1 MNMTHLIGSVAAV
14 IVLADILSNG
24 NLRAENPDLLI
35 NALELCIVSYAIM
48 CLLPYLLNKLR
59 DKKLVKTYLLASP
72 VIVIWA
78 VMSFIQEIKAEDSSD
93 SGSDIGSLEFKIMLI
108 GVLLAYMTA
117 IILIQ
122 RYLQKKKDNKQL
134 AEPM

>member
-1 MNMTHLIGSVAAV
+1 MNMTHRIGSVAAI

-35 NALELCIVSYAIM
+35 NGLEMCVVFYVIM
-48 CLLPYLLNKLR
+48 CLFPYLLNKLR
-59 DKKLVKTYLLASP
+59 DKKLVRLYGLASP
-72 VIVIWA
+72 IIIIWA
-78 VMSFIQEIKAEDSSD
+78 AMYYVQQMKSEQNVEPGTE
-93 SGSDIGSLEFKIMLI
+93 SLEFKILLI
-108 GVLLAYMTA
+108 SVMIVYMTA

-122 RYLQKKKDNKQL
+122 RYLQKKKKKDRQS

>member
-1 MNMTHLIGSVAAV
+1 MNMTHRIGAVAVV

-35 NALELCIVSYAIM
+35 NGLEMCVVFYALI
-48 CLLPYLLNKLR
+48 CLFPYILNKLR
-59 DKKLVKTYLLASP
+59 DKKLVRLYGLASP
-72 VIVIWA
+72 IILIWA
-78 VMSFIQEIKAEDSSD
+78 AMYYVQQMKSEQNVEPGTE
-93 SGSDIGSLEFKIMLI
+93 SLEFKILLI
-108 GVLLAYMTA
+108 SVMIVYMTA

-122 RYLQKKKDNKQL
+122 RYLQKKKKKDRQS

>member
-1 MNMTHLIGSVAAV
+1 MNMTHRIGAVAAV

-35 NALELCIVSYAIM
+35 NGLEMCVVFYAIM
-48 CLLPYLLNKLR
+48 CLFPYLLNKLR
-59 DKKLVKTYLLASP
+59 DKKLVKLYGLASP
-72 VIVIWA
+72 IILIWA
-78 VMSFIQEIKAEDSSD
+78 AMYYVQQLKSEQNVEP
-93 SGSDIGSLEFKIMLI
+93 GSESLEFKILLISVML
-108 GVLLAYMTA
+108 VYMTA

-122 RYLQKKKDNKQL
+122 NYLKKKKDKQS

>member
-1 MNMTHLIGSVAAV
+1 MNMTHRIGAVAAV

-35 NALELCIVSYAIM
+35 NGLEMCVVFYAIM
-48 CLLPYLLNKLR
+48 CLFPYLLNKLR
-59 DKKLVKTYLLASP
+59 DKKLVRLYGLASP
-72 VIVIWA
+72 IIIIWA
-78 VMSFIQEIKAEDSSD
+78 AIYYVQQMKSEQNVEPGTE
-93 SGSDIGSLEFKIMLI
+93 SLEFKILLI
-108 GVLLAYMTA
+108 SVMIVYMTA

-122 RYLQKKKDNKQL
+122 KYLKRKKDKDKQL

>member
-1 MNMTHLIGSVAAV
+1 MNMTHRIGAVAAV

-35 NALELCIVSYAIM
+35 NTLEMCVVFYVVM
-48 CLLPYLLNKLR
+48 CLFPYLLNKLR
-59 DKKLVKTYLLASP
+59 DKRLVNTYLLASP
-72 VIVIWA
+72 VIIIWA
-78 VMSFIQEIKAEDSSD
+78 AMYYVQQLKSEQNIEPGTE
-93 SGSDIGSLEFKIMLI
+93 SLEFKILLI
-108 GVLLAYMTA
+108 SVMIVYMTA

-122 RYLQKKKDNKQL
+122 RYLQKKKKKDKQS